1 MHNSCSPSAI
11 YTHLISILF
20 QRNLYLVRTPIIQRH
35 ICLNICGLWS
45 IGNISFF
52 HEVSPGRT
60 NIFHW
65 HARVL
70 VRGQWYIFFYEIC
83 LNLRDLSWRL
93 CEALSIFLPN
103 RRIVAVCWIF
113 ASRIK
118 KDNKKHPR
126 HLRFTVPFQKWSSCL
141 RVSYFRLSFRHAW

>member
-93 CEALSIFLPN
+93 PDGGLSRFVEFLRPSFAIHRPFPKMIKLFTGVLLPLVFSACVIAGGN
-103 RRIVAVCWIF
+103 VSAFWRKRRY
-113 ASRIK
+113 
-118 KDNKKHPR
+118 
-126 HLRFTVPFQKWSSCL
+126 L
-141 RVSYFRLSFRHAW
+141 